1 MTMEETY
8 EGEEQINPINWV
20 ELWQVIWKEKWI
32 ITLVALVITIGGGLY
47 AFTAQEEFESQGKIL
62 PELPPNAS
70 GSLGSLVGALGIG
83 GIDLKNSTEA
93 IRPDLYPEVL
103 KSTPFFLALM
113 EHPVKTRENHSLKF
127 ADFYHQVVEEN
138 EEIDTVLIKK
148 FKVEPKGFYVLNRL
162 NEDRIKDLKTRIF
175 GTYDRKAGVI
185 SINVKLPDPVVAATI
200 AKFSMDY
207 LTDYVIT
214 YRTQKNKR
222 EVDFLKERLDLA
234 RNKYYSNQS
243 KKAQYNDQFQAAT
256 IRLQTADVQRE
267 RIQAEYNTSSSFYNS
282 LLTKYEEAKI
292 KLNQETPVIKV
303 LDPPTA
309 PTRKSEPR
317 RSVIIIVSG
326 LVGGF
331 IGLVIALIR
340 KKNYK
345 VVFDK

>member
-1 MTMEETY
+1 MEETY
-8 EGEEQINPINWV
+8 EEEQISKINYIA
-20 ELWQVIWKEKWI
+20 LWQIVWKEKWLI
-32 ITLVALVITIGGGLY
+32 ILVVLVITIGGGIY

-62 PELPPNAS
+62 PELPPSANS
-70 GSLGSLVGALGIG
+70 SLGSLVGALGISG
-83 GIDLKNSTEA
+83 VDLKNSTEA

-113 EHPVKTRENHSLKF
+113 EQPVKTRENQSLKF

-138 EEIDTVLIKK
+138 EKIDTSLIKK

-162 NEDRIKDLKTRIF
+162 NENRIKDLKTRIF

-243 KKAQYNDQFQAAT
+243 KRAQYSDQFQAAT
-256 IRLQTADVQRE
+256 IRLQSADVQRE

-326 LVGGF
+326 LIGGF

-345 VVFDK
+345 AVFDK